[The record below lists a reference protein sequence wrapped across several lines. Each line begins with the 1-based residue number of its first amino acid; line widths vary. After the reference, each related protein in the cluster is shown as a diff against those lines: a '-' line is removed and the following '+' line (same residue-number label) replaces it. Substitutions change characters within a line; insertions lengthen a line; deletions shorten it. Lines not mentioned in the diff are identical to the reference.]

1 MAIKVPVSVGER
13 LTFCKTISEYDV
25 YGFAGITGDFA
36 RNHVNEEY
44 MREHSPYGRRIAHG
58 LLSLCMSS
66 TCSTAFA
73 EKSEV
78 TCVSLGYDKVRFL
91 KPVFIGDTIT
101 VVYTCQEVDEE
112 KGRSYSKVEVY
123 NQDGVLCTA
132 ATHILKY
139 LGGDA

>member
-1 MAIKVPVSVGER
+1 
-13 LTFCKTISEYDV
+13 
-25 YGFAGITGDFA
+25 
-36 RNHVNEEY
+36 
-44 MREHSPYGRRIAHG
+44 
-58 LLSLCMSS
+58 MSS

-78 TCVSLGYDKVRFL
+78 TCVSLGYDRVRFI

-101 VVYTCQEVDEE
+101 VIYTCESVDEE

-123 NQDGVLCTA
+123 NQNQELCTV

-139 LGGDA
+139 LGEDRPTE

>member
-1 MAIKVPVSVGER
+1 
-13 LTFCKTISEYDV
+13 
-25 YGFAGITGDFA
+25 
-36 RNHVNEEY
+36 
-44 MREHSPYGRRIAHG
+44 MRKHSPYGRRIAHG

-91 KPVFIGDTIT
+91 KPIFIGDTIT
-101 VVYTCQEVDEE
+101 VTYTCQEVDEE

-123 NQDGVLCTA
+123 NQDQELCTVA
-132 ATHILKY
+132 VHILKY
-139 LGGDA
+139 LGEDKPEEA